1 MMPDRLEQ
9 IDPALIELLGQRMA
23 VLKADPQLQEP
34 QRKDFDPAPLL
45 AEAGVP
51 DFVWQSLITSCR
63 AAAATRSPSGSSQR
77 RQVTLIGGQGRMG
90 RFFYQQLLAAGH
102 HVQVLERHDWA
113 AAEQLLGSAELV
125 LICVPI
131 AEVLTTIRQ
140 AVPYLHPAAVLADIT
155 SIKEPIVQ
163 EMLAHHA
170 GPVLGLHP
178 MFGPG
183 VPSFLSQTVIVC
195 PGRQMAAGQWLLDL
209 IEAQGGSLTVC
220 TPAEHDRMMVF
231 IQAVRHFL
239 TFSLGVFLAE
249 ENLDLAHSLDFASPP
264 YRLQLNLVSRLFAQD
279 TPLYLETMIAS
290 EERRRVISR
299 LAATYGRLAQQ
310 VTQQDHTALKQA
322 FLKARSAFQPDTGR
336 ALAET
341 NHLITSL
348 SLFLAAQG
356 AEALLTSEPSAPK
369 PRVAVLQ

>member
-1 MMPDRLEQ
+1 MMPDRLKQ
-9 IDPALIELLGQRMA
+9 IDHALIELLGERMA
-23 VLKADPQLQEP
+23 VLQAPEQSRRQ
-34 QRKDFDPAPLL
+34 DFDPAPLL

-63 AAAATRSPSGSSQR
+63 AAVTTRSPAGSAQR
-77 RQVTLIGGQGRMG
+77 RRVTLIGGHGRMG
-90 RFFYQQLLAAGH
+90 RFFHQQLLAAGH
-102 HVQVLERHDWA
+102 QVKVLERDDWA
-113 AAEQLLGSAELV
+113 EAEQLLGTAELV

-131 AEVLTTIRQ
+131 AEVLTTVRQ
-140 AVPYLHPAAVLADIT
+140 AVPYLDPGAVLADIT

-163 EMLAHHA
+163 EMLAHHP

-183 VPSFLSQTVIVC
+183 VQSFLSQTVIVC
-195 PGRQMAAGQWLLDL
+195 PGRQTEACQWLLDL
-209 IEAQGGSLTVC
+209 IEAQGGNLTVC

-231 IQAVRHFL
+231 IQAIRHFL

-249 ENLDLAHSLDFASPP
+249 ENLDLDRSLDFASQP

-290 EERRRVISR
+290 EERRQVIGR

-310 VTQQDHTALKQA
+310 VALQNHAALRQA
-322 FLKARSAFQPDTGR
+322 FLKARSTFQLDTGR

-341 NHLITSL
+341 NHLIASL
-348 SLFLAAQG
+348 SFFLAAQG
-356 AEALLTSEPSAPK
+356 AEAPMASEPSAAET
-369 PRVAVLQ
+369 RVAVMH

>member
-1 MMPDRLEQ
+1 MMPDRLKQ
-9 IDPALIELLGQRMA
+9 IDQALIELLGQRIA
-23 VLKADPQLQEP
+23 VLRVPEQPRQEA
-34 QRKDFDPAPLL
+34 FDPAPLL
-45 AEAGVP
+45 AAAGVP
-51 DFVWQSLITSCR
+51 DFVWQSLITSCG
-63 AAAATRSPSGSSQR
+63 AAVATRSSSGTTQR
-77 RQVTLIGGQGRMG
+77 RRVTLIGGDGRMG
-90 RFFYQQLLAAGH
+90 RFFRKQLLGAGH
-102 HVQVLERHDWA
+102 QVQVLERNDWA
-113 AAEQLLGSAELV
+113 EAEQLLGTAELV

-131 AEVLTTIRQ
+131 AEVLTTVRQ
-140 AVPYLHPAAVLADIT
+140 TVPYLHPSAVLADIA

-163 EMLAHHA
+163 EMLAHHP

-195 PGRQMAAGQWLLDL
+195 PGRQTEAGQWLLDL
-209 IEAQGGSLTVC
+209 IETQGGHLTVC

-249 ENLDLAHSLDFASPP
+249 ENLDLDRSLDFASPP

-279 TPLYLETMIAS
+279 TPLYLETMLAS
-290 EERRRVISR
+290 EERRQVIGR

-310 VTQQDHTALKQA
+310 VAQSDHTALKQA
-322 FLKARSAFQPDTGR
+322 FLKARCAFQPDTAR
-336 ALAET
+336 ALAES

-356 AEALLTSEPSAPK
+356 AEAPSSSEPSTTE
-369 PRVAVLQ
+369 PRVAVMH

>member
-1 MMPDRLEQ
+1 MMPNRLKQ
-9 IDPALIELLGQRMA
+9 IDQALIELLGQRMA
-23 VLKADPQLQEP
+23 VLKAPPEQPE
-34 QRKDFDPAPLL
+34 DFDSAPLL

-51 DFVWQSLITSCR
+51 DFVWQNLITSCR
-63 AAAATRSPSGSSQR
+63 AAVTTRSPAWSSQR
-77 RQVTLIGGQGRMG
+77 RRVTLIGGHGRMG
-90 RFFYQQLLAAGH
+90 RFFRQQLLATGH
-102 HVQVLERHDWA
+102 QVQVLDRHDWA
-113 AAEQLLGSAELV
+113 EAEQLLGTADLV

-131 AEVLTTIRQ
+131 AQALTTVRQ
-140 AVPYLHPAAVLADIT
+140 AVPYLHPSTVLADIT

-163 EMLAHHA
+163 EMLAYHP

-183 VPSFLSQTVIVC
+183 VPLFLSQTVIVC
-195 PGRQMAAGQWLLDL
+195 PGRQMAASQWLLDL
-209 IEAQGGSLTVC
+209 IEAQGGNLTVC

-239 TFSLGVFLAE
+239 TFGLGVFLTE
-249 ENLDLAHSLDFASPP
+249 ENLDLDRSLDFASPP

-290 EERRRVISR
+290 EERRQVINR
-299 LAATYGRLAQQ
+299 LADTYQCLAKQVAQQ
-310 VTQQDHTALKQA
+310 DQPGLKQA
-322 FLKARSAFQPDTGR
+322 FLKARSAFQSDTGR

-341 NHLITSL
+341 NHLIASL

-356 AEALLTSEPSAPK
+356 AEAPAAGDPSLSK
-369 PRVAVLQ
+369 SRVAVVH

>member
-1 MMPDRLEQ
+1 
-9 IDPALIELLGQRMA
+9 
-23 VLKADPQLQEP
+23 
-34 QRKDFDPAPLL
+34 
-45 AEAGVP
+45 
-51 DFVWQSLITSCR
+51 
-63 AAAATRSPSGSSQR
+63 
-77 RQVTLIGGQGRMG
+77 MG
-90 RFFYQQLLAAGH
+90 RFFHQQLLAAGH
-102 HVQVLERHDWA
+102 QVQVLERNDWA
-113 AAEQLLGSAELV
+113 EAEQLLGTAELV

-131 AEVLTTIRQ
+131 AEVLTTVRQ
-140 AVPYLHPAAVLADIT
+140 AVPYLNPSAVLADIT

-163 EMLAHHA
+163 EMLAHHP

-195 PGRQMAAGQWLLDL
+195 PGRQTEACQWLLDL
-209 IEAQGGSLTVC
+209 IEAQGGNLTVC

-290 EERRRVISR
+290 EERRQVIGR
-299 LAATYGRLAQQ
+299 LAATYHRLAQQ
-310 VTQQDHTALKQA
+310 VSQQDPMALRQV
-322 FLKARSAFQPDTGR
+322 FLKARSAFQADTGR
-336 ALAET
+336 ALAES

-348 SLFLAAQG
+348 SLFLAAQR
-356 AEALLTSEPSAPK
+356 AEAPSAIEP
-369 PRVAVLQ
+369 PAPESRIAVIH